1 MAAEAPTEDTVA
13 VFDPMGSRRR
23 PRGNAT
29 VEWGCSQEAARDRAD
44 PTSCK
49 TATEPTPGAGWR
61 TGVVIFEPGH
71 THPSQENSYGGKK
84 QRVERK

>member
-1 MAAEAPTEDTVA
+1 MQ
-13 VFDPMGSRRR
+13 SR
-23 PRGNAT
+23 
-29 VEWGCSQEAARDRAD
+29 S
-44 PTSCK
+44 SK

-61 TGVVIFEPGH
+61 TGVVIFEPGWIIKIGLSALEGDQSTFRFKTDGGH